1 MVVVEVL
8 RSGGGISVRRKK
20 DTDGEIDKDQVKGG
34 NRDKNENKKKK
45 GKEGVNRMKR
55 RGMRECVRE
64 RERERERGSWGREE
78 EEEERNPEGKK
89 RREYVSRWMTDTEKR
104 VRRARARLWR
114 RSTSND
120 CYDYCGCRYRDKLTR
135 RLLEGRDLVSAGR
148 CICMS
153 AYLQ

>member
-8 RSGGGISVRRKK
+8 RNGGGISVRRKK

-64 RERERERGSWGREE
+64 RERERERKLG
-78 EEEERNPEGKK
+78 K
-89 RREYVSRWMTDTEKR
+89 RRRRRGEKPRREKTQR
-104 VRRARARLWR
+104 VCEPMDDGHR
-114 RSTSND
+114 
-120 CYDYCGCRYRDKLTR
+120 
-135 RLLEGRDLVSAGR
+135 EAG
-148 CICMS
+148 
-153 AYLQ
+153 